1 MQIVETLIKMY
12 KANFGFCLLTAFLI
26 SINQLSTHAQE
37 NFEFKAS
44 YFQKLLRED
53 KWTCRQIVSYF
64 LERAFA
70 YDPNLRTII
79 SYNPKVFQRADD
91 LDTYY
96 SRNKKFVGRMHCV
109 PMTIKDNIDVS
120 DIPTTGGLNALRYS
134 IPRIN
139 ALVIDRLI
147 AQGAVI
153 LGKANMAPLAWGE
166 PVASD
171 QVGLCQNPF
180 DFSRTCSVSSSGSGA
195 AIAAGL
201 AIVSLGTDTRTSIV
215 SPASR
220 TGVYGLRPPHDPK
233 LLEGVLPLF
242 FEHGKQIFFSN
253 YY

>member
-1 MQIVETLIKMY
+1 MKLV
-12 KANFGFCLLTAFLI
+12 FCLLAAILNSFY
-26 SINQLSTHAQE
+26 QLSTHAQE

-44 YFQKLLRED
+44 YVQKLLRED
-53 KWTCRQIVSYF
+53 KWTCRQIVSFF

-79 SYNPKVFQRADD
+79 SYNPKVFQRADE

-96 SRNKKFVGRMHCV
+96 LMNKKLVGRMHCV

-134 IPRIN
+134 IPRKN

-153 LGKANMAPLAWGE
+153 LGKANMAPLALAVTGIF
-166 PVASD
+166 ASD

-220 TGVYGLRPPHDPK
+220 TGVYGFRPPHDPK
-233 LLEGVLPLF
+233 LLEGVLPYDI
-242 FEHGKQIFFSN
+242 EDGKQILI
-253 YY
+253 YC